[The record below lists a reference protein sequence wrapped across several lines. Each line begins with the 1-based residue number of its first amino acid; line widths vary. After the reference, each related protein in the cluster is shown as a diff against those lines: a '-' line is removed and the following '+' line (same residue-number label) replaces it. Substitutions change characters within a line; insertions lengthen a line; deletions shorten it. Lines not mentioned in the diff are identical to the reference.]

1 VASDVSLKDHMDI
14 SQPYAARRP
23 DGVAFWMPPRPILL
37 AAAWTLLVA
46 AAVSLRPILPVDET
60 RYVSVAWEMWVRG
73 DFLVPHLN
81 GLPYSD
87 KPPLLFWLFHLGW
100 WFFGV
105 DDWWPR
111 VVPALFALANLALT
125 ARLARRLWP
134 DHPEVARNAPAVLL
148 GLLLWTVFTTMVMFD
163 MLVAFCVLVALLGL
177 KEAERPEAG
186 RLGGFRPWLQVG
198 GALGLGILAKGPV
211 VLLLPLL
218 VAVLVPWW
226 GRGALLLRWWLGLL
240 GAVALAAAIGLAWAL
255 PAAASGGQAYSDAI
269 LVSQTKERMVH
280 AFVHNRPW
288 WWYLALLP
296 GLLFPYSAWPP
307 LWRAAFRRRAAGLS
321 TDPGVRFCLS
331 WLVPGLIAFSM
342 ISSKQPHYLLPLMP
356 AFALLASRVLS
367 EPGVT
372 VRRWHMLPVLA
383 GVVLLGGVLAAAPFL
398 KDQDRKI
405 PAWVDQLSPGT
416 GVALLALAVAS
427 WLFFDRIF
435 ARRVAGPTLIAV
447 ALVLGLHL
455 GFSEV
460 ARTAYDL
467 EPVARYLKSA
477 EDQGRPIAWVGD
489 YHGQFHFLGRLEH
502 PIQEIPSGSESLWIR
517 RNPRGKVVQDLNY
530 IPPDVG
536 RAELTQPYR
545 DDTLAVWGREGI
557 PE

>member
-1 VASDVSLKDHMDI
+1 MDI
-14 SQPYAARRP
+14 TQPYEARRA
-23 DGVAFWMPPRPILL
+23 DGVAFWMPPRTVLL
-37 AAAWTLLVA
+37 AAAWMLLVA

-105 DDWWPR
+105 NDWWPR

-134 DHPEVARNAPAVLL
+134 DRPEVARNAPAVLL
-148 GLLLWTVFTTMVMFD
+148 GLMLWTIFTTMVMFD
-163 MLVAFCVLVALLGL
+163 MLVAFCVLVALLGI
-177 KEAERPEAG
+177 KGAEESR
-186 RLGGFRPWLQVG
+186 RRGGVRPWLQVG

-211 VLLLPLL
+211 VFLLPLL
-218 VAVLVPWW
+218 VAVLAPWW
-226 GRGALLLRWWLGLL
+226 SAGRPRARWWLGLL
-240 GAVALAAAIGLAWAL
+240 GAVAIAAAIGLAWAL
-255 PAAASGGQAYSDAI
+255 PAASSGGPAYADAI

-280 AFVHNRPW
+280 SFAHNRPW

-296 GLLFPYSAWPP
+296 GLLYPYSVWPP
-307 LWRAAFRRRAAGLS
+307 LWSAAFRRRPADSGI
-321 TDPGVRFCLS
+321 RFCLA
-331 WLVPGLIAFSM
+331 WLIPGLIAFSL
-342 ISSKQPHYLLPLMP
+342 ISGKQPHYMLPLMP

-372 VRRWHMLPVLA
+372 VRRWHILPVLA
-383 GVVLLGGVLAAAPFL
+383 GVALLGGVLAAAPLL
-398 KDQDRKI
+398 KGQIRKI

-416 GVALLALAVAS
+416 GVALLVLAVLS

-447 ALVLGLHL
+447 ALVLGLDL

-477 EDQGRPIAWVGD
+477 EDQGRPIAWVGA
-489 YHGQFHFLGRLEH
+489 YHGQLHFLGRLER
-502 PIQEIPSGSESLWIR
+502 PFQEIPTGAESLWIR
-517 RNPRGKVVQDLNY
+517 RNPRGKVVQDLKY
-530 IPPDVG
+530 IPPDVE

-545 DDTLAVWGREGI
+545 DDTLAVWGRDGV
-557 PE
+557 P

>member
-1 VASDVSLKDHMDI
+1 MDI
-14 SQPYAARRP
+14 TQPYEARRA
-23 DGVAFWMPPRPILL
+23 DGVAFWMPPRPVLL
-37 AAAWTLLVA
+37 TAAWMLLVA

-105 DDWWPR
+105 NDWWPR
-111 VVPALFALANLALT
+111 MVPALFALANLALT

-134 DHPEVARNAPAVLL
+134 DRPEVARNAPAVLL
-148 GLLLWTVFTTMVMFD
+148 GLLLWTIFTTMVMFD
-163 MLVAFCVLVALLGL
+163 MLVAFCVLAALLGIE
-177 KEAERPEAG
+177 EAR
-186 RLGGFRPWLQVG
+186 RRGGVRPWLQVG
-198 GALGLGILAKGPV
+198 GALGIGILAKGPV

-218 VAVLVPWW
+218 VAVLAPWW
-226 GRGALLLRWWLGLL
+226 SERNPRLSWWAGLL
-240 GAVALAAAIGLAWAL
+240 GAVAVAAAIGLAWAL
-255 PAAASGGQAYSDAI
+255 PAAASGGPAYADAI

-280 AFVHNRPW
+280 AFAHNRPW

-296 GLLFPYSAWPP
+296 GLLYPYSAWPP
-307 LWRAAFRRRAAGLS
+307 LWSAAFRRRAL
-321 TDPGVRFCLS
+321 DPGMRFCLA
-331 WLVPGLIAFSM
+331 WVIPGLIAFSL
-342 ISSKQPHYLLPLMP
+342 ISGKQPHYLLPLMP
-356 AFALLASRVLS
+356 AVALLASRVLS

-372 VRRWHMLPVLA
+372 VRRWHILPVLA
-383 GVVLLGGVLAAAPFL
+383 GIVLLGGVFAVAPLL
-398 KDQDRKI
+398 KGQGRKI
-405 PAWVDQLSPGT
+405 PGWVDHLSPGT

-427 WLFFDRIF
+427 WVFFDRVF
-435 ARRVAGPTLIAV
+435 ARRVAGPTLVAV
-447 ALVLGLHL
+447 ALVLGLDL
-455 GFSEV
+455 GFAEV

-489 YHGQFHFLGRLEH
+489 YHGQFHFLGRLER
-502 PIQEIPSGSESLWIR
+502 PFQEIPTGSESLWIHQ
-517 RNPRGKVVQDLNY
+517 NPRGKVVQDLKY
-530 IPPDVG
+530 IPPDVE

-545 DDTLAVWGREGI
+545 DDTLAVWGRDGI
-557 PE
+557 P

>member
-1 VASDVSLKDHMDI
+1 MDI
-14 SQPYAARRP
+14 AQPDEARRP
-23 DGVAFWMPPRPILL
+23 DGAASWIRSRPV
-37 AAAWTLLVA
+37 LLVA
-46 AAVSLRPILPVDET
+46 AAWMLLTAASVALRPILPVDET

-87 KPPLLFWLFHLGW
+87 KPPLMFWLFHLGW

-105 DDWWPR
+105 NDWWPR
-111 VVPALFALANLALT
+111 VVPALFALANLGLT

-134 DHPEVARNAPAVLL
+134 DRPEVVRNAPAVLL
-148 GLLLWTVFTTMVMFD
+148 GFLLWTVFTTMLMFD
-163 MLVAFCVLVALLGL
+163 MLVAFCVLAALLGIE
-177 KEAERPEAG
+177 EAQR
-186 RLGGFRPWLQVG
+186 RGGVRPWLQVG

-226 GRGALLLRWWLGLL
+226 AGRNPGLRWWGGLL

-255 PAAASGGQAYSDAI
+255 PAAASGGPAYSDAI

-280 AFVHNRPW
+280 SFAHNRPW

-296 GLLFPYSAWPP
+296 GLLYPYSAWPP
-307 LWRAAFRRRAAGLS
+307 LWTAALRRRTLGLS
-321 TDPGVRFCLS
+321 TDWGMRFCLA
-331 WLVPGLIAFSM
+331 WLVPGLIVFSL
-342 ISSKQPHYLLPLMP
+342 ISGKQPHYMLPLMP
-356 AFALLASRVLS
+356 AFALLGARLLS
-367 EPGVT
+367 EPGVMT
-372 VRRWHMLPVLA
+372 VRRWHLLPVLA
-383 GVVLLGGVLAAAPFL
+383 GPALIGAALAAAPFL
-398 KDQDRKI
+398 KARKL
-405 PAWVDQLSPGT
+405 PAWAGQLSPGA
-416 GVALLALAVAS
+416 GVVLLVLVLAS
-427 WLFFDRIF
+427 YLLFDRLF

-455 GFSEV
+455 GFAEV
-460 ARTAYDL
+460 ARTAYGV

-489 YHGQFHFLGRLEH
+489 YHGQLHFLGRLER
-502 PIQEIPSGSESLWIR
+502 PFQEIPTGSESLWIR
-517 RNPRGKVVQDLNY
+517 RNPRGKVVQELKS
-530 IPPDVG
+530 IPPYID

-545 DDTLAVWGREGI
+545 SGTLAVWGREGL
-557 PE
+557 P

>member
-1 VASDVSLKDHMDI
+1 VASDVSEYHMDI

-23 DGVAFWMPPRPILL
+23 DGVAFWLPPRPILL

-105 DDWWPR
+105 NDWWPR

-134 DHPEVARNAPAVLL
+134 DRPEVARNASTVLL

-163 MLVAFCVLVALLGL
+163 MLVAFCVLAALLGL
-177 KEAERPEAG
+177 KEAERPEAW
-186 RLGGFRPWLQVG
+186 RRGGFLPWLQVG
-198 GALGLGILAKGPV
+198 AALGVGILAKGPV

-226 GRGALLLRWWLGLL
+226 RREPRRLGWWVGLL
-240 GAVALAAAIGLAWAL
+240 GAVVLAAAIGLAWAL

-269 LVSQTKERMVH
+269 LVSQTTERMVYSY
-280 AFVHNRPW
+280 AHNRPW

-307 LWRAAFRRRAAGLS
+307 LWRAAFRRRAL
-321 TDPGVRFCLS
+321 DPGVRFCLA
-331 WLVPGLIAFSM
+331 WLVPGLIVFSM
-342 ISSKQPHYLLPLMP
+342 ISGKQPHYLLPLMP

-367 EPGVT
+367 EPGVI

-383 GVVLLGGVLAAAPFL
+383 GVALLGGLLAAAPFL
-398 KDQDRKI
+398 KSQGRKI
-405 PAWVDQLSPGT
+405 PAWVHQLSPGT
-416 GVALLALAVAS
+416 GVALLVLAVVFF
-427 WLFFDRIF
+427 LFFDRVF

-460 ARTAYDL
+460 ARVAYDL

-489 YHGQFHFLGRLEH
+489 YHGQFHFLGRLER
-502 PIQEIPSGSESLWIR
+502 PIQEIPGGSESLWIR
-517 RNPRGKVVQDLNY
+517 QNPRGKVIQDLKY
-530 IPPDVG
+530 IPPDVE

-545 DDTLAVWGREGI
+545 DDTLAVWGRDGI
-557 PE
+557 P

>member
-1 VASDVSLKDHMDI
+1 MDI
-14 SQPYAARRP
+14 SQPYEARRP
-23 DGVAFWMPPRPILL
+23 DGVAFWMPPRPVLL
-37 AAAWTLLVA
+37 GAAWLLLVA

-111 VVPALFALANLALT
+111 VVPALFALANLGLT

-134 DHPEVARNAPAVLL
+134 DRPEVARNAPAVLL
-148 GLLLWTVFTTMVMFD
+148 GLLLWTIFTTMVMFD
-163 MLVAFCVLVALLGL
+163 MLVTFCVLAALLGL
-177 KEAERPEAG
+177 TEAEGPAWR
-186 RLGGFRPWLQVG
+186 RGGVRPWLQVG

-218 VAVLVPWW
+218 VAVLSPWW
-226 GRGALLLRWWLGLL
+226 GGRSPRSIRWWGGLL
-240 GAVALAAAIGLAWAL
+240 GAVAVAAAIGLAWAL
-255 PAAASGGQAYSDAI
+255 PAAASGGQAYADAI
-269 LVSQTKERMVH
+269 LISQTKERMVH
-280 AFVHNRPW
+280 SFAHNRPW

-296 GLLFPYSAWPP
+296 GLLYPYSAWPP
-307 LWRAAFRRRAAGLS
+307 LWAAAFRRRKA
-321 TDPGVRFCLS
+321 DPGMRFCLA
-331 WLVPGLIAFSM
+331 WLLPGLVAFSL
-342 ISSKQPHYLLPLMP
+342 ISGKQPHYLLPLMP
-356 AFALLASRVLS
+356 AMALLASRVLS

-372 VRRWHMLPVLA
+372 VRRWHILPVLA
-383 GVVLLGGVLAAAPFL
+383 GVVLLGGVLAVAPL
-398 KDQDRKI
+398 LTGRKI
-405 PAWVDQLSPGT
+405 PAWSHQVSPGT
-416 GVALLALAVAS
+416 GVALLGLALAS
-427 WLFFDRIF
+427 WFFFDRVF

-447 ALVLGLHL
+447 ALVIGLHL

-489 YHGQFHFLGRLEH
+489 YHGQFHFLGRLER
-502 PIQEIPSGSESLWIR
+502 PFQEIPTGSESLWIR
-517 RNPRGKVVQDLNY
+517 QNPRGKVVQDLKY
-530 IPPDVG
+530 IPPDVE

-557 PE
+557 P